1 MRMKRAFWVSLCLA
15 VAAYLLLPMPGIS
28 EPLQQ
33 RIEKAREKVA
43 EKKRKEGVLTS
54 DISAYNLKIRGL
66 QGDIRSLQARQSRLQ
81 SQLDDKRRELARVQ
95 DRLQAAQDR
104 LARLRARLE
113 SARRVLAERL
123 VEIYKSDEP
132 DLVTVVLEAN
142 GFQDLLDRA
151 SFMQRIS
158 DQDHRVITTVRDLKA
173 QAASQAV
180 ELARLDRQV
189 QAAADAIAARR
200 NEVAAAKGRLVDTR
214 TRLQR
219 ARDGRRTL
227 LARLRH
233 SRHRIEEDL
242 SAMEAEQARIRSQL
256 NAGGG
261 GGGGLPAGPI
271 RRGSGQFIWPVNGPI
286 TSPFCETRSWE
297 RCHPGIDIGV
307 PSGTPIRAA
316 GSGVVAIAGPVSG
329 YGNFTCI
336 NHGGGLSTCYGHQS
350 SIHVHV
356 GQHVSQ
362 GQVIGLSGCTG
373 LCFGPHLHFEVRVN
387 GSVTNPLNY
396 L

>member
-33 RIEKAREKVA
+33 RIEKARQKVA

>member
-33 RIEKAREKVA
+33 RIEKARQKVA

-261 GGGGLPAGPI
+261 GGGLPAGPI